1 MNGGAGFSFLLPDSV
16 AILARDNNTKVLPMS
31 FIRSISGLRATL
43 GDDLH
48 PDVVVRYVSAFA
60 RFIGGG
66 EVVVGRDGRPS
77 GGWIEDLV
85 VGTLRA
91 SGVSVRRIG
100 MAPTPTVQLA
110 TEHSGAS
117 GGISITASH
126 NPVEWNGL
134 KFLNAQ
140 GIFLDA
146 AECEGFFAIV
156 DSPERTWAGPLGAGS
171 LVDASGLLTE
181 HVDRILSLAFVDL
194 ERLRARNFVV
204 VVDAVHASGSYI
216 VPLLLERCGC
226 RVVRLYCDGSGNFPH
241 TPEPLPANLTDL
253 AAAVVSEGADFGV
266 AVDPDADRLV
276 LIDERGESIGEEYTI
291 TLATDFILATERER
305 DPNAQLRVVVN
316 LSTTR
321 AIEDVAARYGA
332 ETIRTPVGEINVARR
347 MRETGAVIGG
357 EGSGGVILSTL
368 HYGRDSLAG
377 IIITLSALLRHG
389 GKLSELRQDLP
400 SYEIVKKKMDLP
412 AGTAVADLLAA
423 VANNAGDDVQVRTDD
438 GVRLDF
444 EKSWVH
450 LRGSN
455 TEPILR
461 VIAEAPT
468 AIEAE
473 ELAEEYVGRLHGQL
487 VR

>member
-1 MNGGAGFSFLLPDSV
+1 
-16 AILARDNNTKVLPMS
+16 MS

-48 PDVVVRYVSAFA
+48 PDIVVRYVSAFA

-100 MAPTPTVQLA
+100 VAPTPTVQLA

-156 DSPERTWAGPLGAGS
+156 DSDERAWAGPLAAGA
-171 LVDASGLLTE
+171 LIEASGLLGE
-181 HVDRILSLAFVDL
+181 HVDRTLALGFVDL
-194 ERLRARNFVV
+194 EGLRARNFVV
-204 VVDAVHASGSYI
+204 VVDAVNASGSDI

-226 RVVRLYCDGSGNFPH
+226 RVVPLYCDGSGLFPH
-241 TPEPLPANLTDL
+241 TPEPLPQNLTEL
-253 AAAVVSEGADFGV
+253 ARAVVSEGADFGV

-291 TLATDFILATERER
+291 TLAADFILARERER
-305 DPNAQLRVVVN
+305 DPNAALCVAVN

-321 AIEDVAARYGA
+321 AVDDVAVRYGA
-332 ETIRTPVGEINVARR
+332 EVLRTPVGEINVARR

-357 EGSGGVILSTL
+357 EGSGGVILSSL

-377 IIITLSALLRHG
+377 IIITLSAMLRHG
-389 GKLSELRQDLP
+389 GKLSELRDDLP
-400 SYEIVKKKMDLP
+400 SYHIVKKKMQLP
-412 AGTAVADLLAA
+412 EGTVVSDLLAVIA
-423 VANNAGDDVQVRTDD
+423 SNVKDDVQVRTDD
-438 GVRLDF
+438 GVRFDF
-444 EKSWVH
+444 DRSWVH

-455 TEPILR
+455 TEPIVR

-468 AIEAE
+468 EAEAE
-473 ELAEEYVGRLHGQL
+473 ELVEEYGGKLL
-487 VR
+487 ITNY